1 MQKDESKNGIL
12 TRSYLADQQL
22 VAELLARLH
31 DAHHRG
37 INLVL
42 PVLNHL
48 RGEGRW
54 GGVGSV

>member
-1 MQKDESKNGIL
+1 ML
-12 TRSYLADQQL
+12 TRSYLANQQL

-31 DAHHRG
+31 DAHHRSV
-37 INLVL
+37 NLVL

-48 RGEGRW
+48 QGEGRC